1 MKDLKEK
8 LKRRI
13 SEMLDKED
21 LTAEQLAHLTS
32 AVCML
37 NQEERMKASGAM
49 SALAGLAVA
58 NGLKMKREVEDDEQ
72 TL

>member
-8 LKRRI
+8 LKTKI
-13 SEMLDKED
+13 SAMLDRED
-21 LTAEQLAHLTS
+21 LTAEHLAHLTS

-37 NQEERMKASGAM
+37 NQEERLKASGAM

-58 NGLKMKREVEDDEQ
+58 NGFRKKGDDDDD
-72 TL
+72 

>member
-13 SEMLDKED
+13 STMLDRED

-37 NQEERMKASGAM
+37 HQEERLKASGAM
-49 SALAGLAVA
+49 SALAGMAMA
-58 NGLKMKREVEDDEQ
+58 NGFRQKGDDDED
-72 TL
+72 

>member
-13 SEMLDKED
+13 SAMLERED

-37 NQEERMKASGAM
+37 HQEERMKATGAM
-49 SALAGLAVA
+49 SALAGIAA
-58 NGLKMKREVEDDEQ
+58 INGIQRKAGDDDDA
-72 TL
+72 